1 MSFNNE
7 NNWSQDYEEILEQIR
22 INSVN
27 QAQQHKKK
35 YFFYMQLNKWFRIP
49 TIILSSIGS
58 VASVGLQSY
67 FKQQNVSA
75 LTCLISL
82 SVGIINSIEIFL
94 KINETTELE
103 LETSKHFYNLATD
116 IHKILGLSA
125 FNRISTP
132 KETLDDMYRRY
143 VELMEKSNLISSQY
157 KDVLISL
164 PKKQKGILSK
174 ISLGNSNSPK
184 SLSSNSSL
192 NSNNPL
198 TDDVEEAK
206 L

>member
-22 INSVN
+22 VNSVN

-58 VASVGLQSY
+58 VASVGLTSY
-67 FKQQNVSA
+67 FKQETVSA
-75 LTCLISL
+75 STCLISM
-82 SVGIINSIEIFL
+82 SVGIINSIEVFL

-125 FNRISTP
+125 FNRNITP
-132 KETLDDMYRRY
+132 KECLDDMYRRY

-157 KDVLISL
+157 KDVLVSL
-164 PKKQKGILSK
+164 PKKQKRILSK
-174 ISLGNSNSPK
+174 ISLGNSSA
-184 SLSSNSSL
+184 SSSSSL

-198 TDDVEEAK
+198 NDDVEEAK

>member
-174 ISLGNSNSPK
+174 ISLGNSSA
-184 SLSSNSSL
+184 SSSSSL

-198 TDDVEEAK
+198 NEDVEEAK

>member
-125 FNRISTP
+125 FNRNITP
-132 KETLDDMYRRY
+132 KECLDDMYRRY

-174 ISLGNSNSPK
+174 ISLGNSSA
-184 SLSSNSSL
+184 SSSSSL

-198 TDDVEEAK
+198 NDDVEEAK

>member
-1 MSFNNE
+1 MPFND

-116 IHKILGLSA
+116 IHKILGLNA

-132 KETLDDMYRRY
+132 KQTLDDMYRRY

-174 ISLGNSNSPK
+174 ISLGTSPK

>member
-1 MSFNNE
+1 MVFNDE

-35 YFFYMQLNKWFRIP
+35 YFFYMQLNQWFRIP

-75 LTCLISL
+75 LTCLVSL

-125 FNRISTP
+125 FNRNITP
-132 KETLDDMYRRY
+132 KECLDDMYRRY

-174 ISLGNSNSPK
+174 ISLGNSSA
-184 SLSSNSSL
+184 SSSSSL

-198 TDDVEEAK
+198 NDDVEEAK

>member
-1 MSFNNE
+1 MPFND

-35 YFFYMQLNKWFRIP
+35 YFFYMKLNKWFRIP

-157 KDVLISL
+157 KDVLLSL

-174 ISLGNSNSPK
+174 ISLGNSSA
-184 SLSSNSSL
+184 SSSSSL

-198 TDDVEEAK
+198 NDDVEEAK

>member
-1 MSFNNE
+1 MEFSSK
-7 NNWSQDYEEILEQIR
+7 WSGDYEEILEQIR
-22 INSVN
+22 VNSVN
-27 QAQQHKKK
+27 QATMHKKK

-67 FKQQNVSA
+67 FKQDHVSA

-82 SVGIINSIEIFL
+82 TVGIINSIEIFL

-103 LETSKHFYNLATD
+103 LETSKHFLATD
-116 IHKILGLSA
+116 IHKVLGLSH
-125 FNRISTP
+125 FNRTANA
-132 KETLDDMYRRY
+132 KEDLDDMYRRY

-157 KDVLISL
+157 KDVLITL
-164 PKKQKGILSK
+164 PKKQNKYITFSK
-174 ISLGNSNSPK
+174 KPYTSS
-184 SLSSNSSL
+184 SSNSSL
-192 NSNNPL
+192 NSNPL
-198 TDDVEEAK
+198 TDEHEEAK

>member
-1 MSFNNE
+1 MVFNDE

-174 ISLGNSNSPK
+174 ISLGNSSA
-184 SLSSNSSL
+184 SSSSSL

-198 TDDVEEAK
+198 NEDVEEAK

>member
-1 MSFNNE
+1 MPFND

-27 QAQQHKKK
+27 QAQQHKKM

-82 SVGIINSIEIFL
+82 SVGIINSSEIFL

-116 IHKILGLSA
+116 IHKILGLNA

-174 ISLGNSNSPK
+174 ISLGTSPK

>member
-1 MSFNNE
+1 MSFNE

-22 INSVN
+22 VNSVN

-49 TIILSSIGS
+49 TIILSSVGS

-67 FKQQNVSA
+67 LVQKHVSA
-75 LTCLISL
+75 LTCVISL
-82 SVGIINSIEIFL
+82 SVGIINSIEIFMKL
-94 KINETTELE
+94 NENTELE

-125 FNRISTP
+125 FNRTSTP
-132 KETLDDMYRRY
+132 KECLDDMYRRY

-174 ISLGNSNSPK
+174 ISLGNSSP
-184 SLSSNSSL
+184 SSNSSL
-192 NSNNPL
+192 ISNPL
-198 TDDVEEAK
+198 TDEEAK

>member
-1 MSFNNE
+1 MNS
-7 NNWSQDYEEILEQIR
+7 WSEDYEEILEQIR

-27 QAQQHKKK
+27 QEKLHKKK
-35 YFFYMQLNKWFRIP
+35 YFLYMQLNKWFRIP
-49 TIILSSIGS
+49 TIILSSVGS

-82 SVGIINSIEIFL
+82 TVGIINSVEIFL

-116 IHKILGLSA
+116 IHKILGLNA
-125 FNRISTP
+125 YNRISTP

-157 KDVLISL
+157 KDVLINL

-174 ISLGNSNSPK
+174 ISLGNSSA
-184 SLSSNSSL
+184 SSSSSL

-198 TDDVEEAK
+198 NDDVEEAK